1 VLLRRAPLALVVPL
15 AFAVTIASAQEEFP
29 LGPDSLPR
37 EGVPRGRVEGPF
49 VWDASA
55 VYPGTLRNYW
65 IYVPAQY
72 DPEKAAA
79 LLVVQD
85 GLRRAE
91 EWKLPTVL
99 DNLIHAGEVPVT
111 IGVFIDHGI
120 VPAPREGAQP
130 RFNRSFEYD
139 SMGDRYARFLLE
151 EILPAVEERY
161 ELSPDPNDRAIAGA
175 SSGGICAFTVAWERP
190 DAFRRVLSTIGT
202 YVGLRG
208 GDEYPTLVRKTE
220 PKPIR
225 VFLEDGDR
233 DLNIYAGDWWVAN
246 QDMLSAL
253 EYAGYDVNHSWGPG
267 GRHSGAHAA
276 QILPDALRWLWRD
289 YPAPIEAGPGPEL
302 PSPLLQPGEVWALV
316 SEGHV
321 RTLGP
326 APAADGSV
334 VFATGEGELHRVA
347 LGGGVAPFATAS
359 APVSD
364 LSFGSDGA
372 LYACQPDPGRIV
384 RYDAAGTEE
393 ILLPQAPCRDVLV
406 LPSGGYYTDPE
417 AGRVWHVSAEGAQR
431 VVADGIGDVSGLVA
445 STDQTLLGVGDASG
459 RFVWSY
465 QIQPDGSLLH
475 GQTYGWVHR
484 RDVASGSGIGGMAV
498 DVQGHVYAATPLGVQ
513 VFDQLGRVNTILAK
527 PGDCELADVAF
538 GGPDLGEL
546 YATCGGALFR
556 RKLGTSGVL
565 SWQPPVEPPRPG
577 L

>member
-1 VLLRRAPLALVVPL
+1 VR
-15 AFAVTIASAQEEFP
+15 
-29 LGPDSLPR
+29 D
-37 EGVPRGRVEGPF
+37 
-49 VWDASA
+49 
-55 VYPGTLRNYW
+55 YW
-65 IYVPAQY
+65 VYVPAQY
-72 DPEKAAA
+72 DPAKAAA

-91 EWKLPTVL
+91 EWRLPTVL
-99 DNLIHAGEVPVT
+99 DNLIHGGEVPVT
-111 IGVFIDHGI
+111 IGVFVDHGI
-120 VPAPREGAQP
+120 VPPPREGAQP

-151 EILPAVEERY
+151 ELLPEVEKRY
-161 ELSPDPNDRAIAGA
+161 TLSADPNDRAIAGA

-253 EYAGYDVNHSWGPG
+253 EYAGYDVSHSWGPG

-289 YPAPIEAGPGPEL
+289 YPAPIGAGPGPEL
-302 PSPLLQPGEVWALV
+302 PSPLLLPGEGWVLV
-316 SEGHV
+316 SEGHG
-321 RTLGP
+321 RTMGP

-334 VFATGEGELHRVA
+334 VFATGAGELHRVD
-347 LGGGVAPFATAS
+347 LDGGVAPFATAS

-393 ILLPQAPCRDVLV
+393 ILLTQAPCQDVLA

-417 AGRVWHVSAEGAQR
+417 GGRVWHVSADGVQR
-431 VVADGIGDVSGLVA
+431 VVADGIGDARGLVA
-445 STDQTLLGVGDASG
+445 STDQTLLSVGDASG

-484 RDVASGSGIGGMAV
+484 RDAASGSGIGGMAV
-498 DVQGHVYAATPLGVQ
+498 DVEGRAYAATLLGVQ
-513 VFDQLGRVNTILAK
+513 VFDQLGRVNAILSK
-527 PGDCELADVAF
+527 PGDCELTDVAF
-538 GGPDLGEL
+538 GGPELREL
-546 YATCGGALFR
+546 YASCGGSLYR
-556 RKLGTSGVL
+556 RRLGTSGVL